1 MAHYEAPIRRPL
13 VTGDK
18 SYHDVTV
25 DIAAPVEGKA
35 NKSWWIVFSIALA
48 ALAWGVGC
56 IIYTVSNGIGSW
68 GLNKTVNWAWDITNF
83 VWWVGIG
90 HAGTLISAVL
100 LLFRQKWRM
109 AINRSAEAMTIFSV
123 IQAGLFPIIHMG
135 RPWLAYWVL
144 PIPNQFGSL
153 WVNFNSPLLWDVFA
167 ISTYLSVSLVFWWTG
182 LLPDFAM
189 IRDRAVRPFQKK
201 IYSMLS
207 FGWTGRAKD
216 WQRFEEVSLV
226 LAGLAT
232 PLVLSVHTIVSFDFA
247 TSVIPGWHTT
257 IFPPYFV
264 AGAIFSGFAMV
275 NTLLIIM
282 RKVSNL
288 ENYIT
293 LQHIELM
300 NIVIMITGSIVG
312 VAYITELF
320 MAWYSGVEYE
330 QYAFLNR
337 ATGPYAWSYWAMMTC
352 NVFSP
357 QFMWIPKLRRSIM
370 FSFVISIVVNI
381 GMWFERFVIIVTSLH
396 RDYLT
401 SSWTMFSPTFVDIGI
416 FIGTIGFFFV
426 LFLLYARTFPVIAQA
441 EVKTIMKSSGERYK
455 KLREAGKSLVGSG
468 ADARTSGSEVKVN
481 VPGYGKGKGV
491 KAKET
496 KAEPLSDDA
505 LAANTSS
512 LMESLGT
519 FNPETDTAD
528 DLKKVNGIGP
538 VMEQKLN
545 EIGIFTFA
553 QVSKMTE
560 KEYDLLDSI
569 TGSFPGRAL
578 RDDWAGQAKKL
589 NNN

>member
-1 MAHYEAPIRRPL
+1 MAGHYEAPIRKPL

-18 SYHDVTV
+18 SYHDVTL
-25 DIAAPVEGKA
+25 DIVAPVEGRA
-35 NKSWWIVFSIALA
+35 NKQWWIVFSIAVA
-48 ALAWGVGC
+48 AFLWGIGC
-56 IIYTVSNGIGSW
+56 IIYTISTGIGSW
-68 GLNKTVNWAWDITNF
+68 GLNKTVGWAWDITNF

-123 IQAGLFPIIHMG
+123 VQAGLFPLIHMG
-135 RPWLAYWVL
+135 RPWLGYWVV

-189 IRDRAVRPFQKK
+189 IRDRAVKPFQKK
-201 IYSMLS
+201 IYSILS
-207 FGWTGRAKD
+207 FGWSGRAKD

-282 RKVSNL
+282 RKVCNM
-288 ENYIT
+288 EDYIT
-293 LQHIELM
+293 VQHIELM
-300 NIVIMITGSIVG
+300 NLVIMITGSIVG

-320 MAWYSGVEYE
+320 IAWYSGVEYE

-337 ATGPYAWSYWAMMTC
+337 ATGPYWWAYWAMMTC

-357 QFMWIPKLRRSIM
+357 QFMWFKKLRRSIM
-370 FSFVISIVVNI
+370 FSFFISIVVNI

-396 RDYLT
+396 RDYLP

-416 FIGTIGFFFV
+416 FVGTIGFFFV
-426 LFLLYARTFPVIAQA
+426 LFLLYSRTFPVIAQA
-441 EVKTIMKSSGERYK
+441 EVKTIMKSSGEFYK
-455 KLREAGKSLVGSG
+455 KRREGNNGVDVVPAKPTTTVFNGFGDESTTATAVTPPTQGTIDVN
-468 ADARTSGSEVKVN
+468 ANSEQ
-481 VPGYGKGKGV
+481 
-491 KAKET
+491 
-496 KAEPLSDDA
+496 LSD
-505 LAANTSS
+505 LFQTI
-512 LMESLGT
+512 GT
-519 FNPETDTAD
+519 FNPETDKAD
-528 DLKKVNGIGP
+528 DLKLVNGIGP
-538 VMEQKLN
+538 VMEKTLN
-545 EIGIFTFA
+545 QIGIYTFA

-560 KEYDLLDSI
+560 REYNLLDSI
-569 TGSFPGRAL
+569 TGSFPGRAQ

-589 NNN
+589 IG